1 MEHRP
6 SPFLPVAPTSK
17 NLVLHCEDHGGINA
31 TDDSLSLV
39 LWRDC
44 DLLGAVVA
52 LQCAQP
58 KPTWQEEQSRQQ
70 LMAAHTLT
78 TTTPRAALT
87 QLLQEPSLGSQK
99 AAKPKAQE
107 PWYAAKQLQL
117 FHTHPPWH
125 IWRGLWASSASKG
138 VGTGTSP
145 VLQNRHHLP
154 LSPLPQANTSRS
166 LETART

>member
-6 SPFLPVAPTSK
+6 SPLLPVAPTSK

-31 TDDSLSLV
+31 TDDPLSLV
-39 LWRDC
+39 LRRDC

-52 LQCAQP
+52 LQSAQP
-58 KPTWQEEQSRQQ
+58 KPTWQEKQSREQ
-70 LMAAHTLT
+70 LMATHTLST
-78 TTTPRAALT
+78 APLRAALT
-87 QLLQEPSLGSQK
+87 QLLQEPRKQRD
-99 AAKPKAQE
+99 PKHRG

-125 IWRGLWASSASKG
+125 IWRGLWASSASKRSG
-138 VGTGTSP
+138 
-145 VLQNRHHLP
+145 NRHKLCSAKRHLSP
-154 LSPLPQANTSRS
+154 LSPLPQANTSLS